1 MLTLVGLGLPEASR
15 IANMRSVSHKELA
28 ARAIDTAADRLV
40 GLSHDIHS
48 HPELRFEEHRAAGWA
63 SALLEDL
70 GFAVDRGIGGLDT
83 AFQATAGDGELVVA
97 MCAEYDA
104 LPEIGHACG
113 HNLICASSIGAAVGL
128 AAVARDLG
136 VTVKV
141 IGTPA
146 EEGGGGKALL
156 LEAGAFDGVHAALM
170 AHPSPGGVD
179 MVDMGPVTLASMSFE
194 VEYTGRAAHA
204 AGNPQ
209 DGINALDAAVI
220 AQTAVGLLRQQ
231 LASGDLVHVVVR
243 HGGDAAN
250 VIPERAVLAYV
261 VRSETIERARILAG
275 RVSRCFEAGA
285 LATGCEVEIRPQA
298 PEYAHLEVDQVL
310 SRLYAD
316 NVRALGRSPFA
327 MPPGPRRGAMSTDMA
342 NVSLALP
349 AIHPSFGV
357 PGATVAPHH
366 RDFADACATP
376 ESDDTLVLV
385 AKALAWTGVDAAT
398 DPETRA
404 RLLRGERVL

>member
-1 MLTLVGLGLPEASR
+1 
-15 IANMRSVSHKELA
+15 MRHMAHKELA
-28 ARAIDTAADRLV
+28 SRAIDNVADRLI
-40 GLSHDIHS
+40 GLSHDIHA

-63 SALLEDL
+63 TALLEDL
-70 GFAVDRGIGGLDT
+70 GFTVDRGIGGLDT
-83 AFQATAGDGELVVA
+83 AFAATAGDGELVVA

-128 AAVARDLG
+128 AAVADELG
-136 VTVKV
+136 LTVKV

-146 EEGGGGKALL
+146 EEGGGGKVLL
-156 LEAGAFDGVHAALM
+156 LEAGVFDGVHAALM
-170 AHPSPGGVD
+170 AHPSPAGVD

-220 AQTAVGLLRQQ
+220 AQTAIGLLRQH
-231 LASGDLVHVVVR
+231 LAPGDLVHGVIG

-250 VIPERAVLAYV
+250 VIPERTVLSYAL
-261 VRSETIERARILAG
+261 RSETVEQARTLAG

-285 LATGCEVEIRPQA
+285 LATGCEVQIRPSA
-298 PEYAHLEVDQVL
+298 PEYSHLEADQVL
-310 SRLYAD
+310 SGLYAE

-342 NVSLALP
+342 NVSLAVP

-376 ESDDTLVLV
+376 ESDETLVLV

-398 DPETRA
+398 EADTRA
-404 RLLRGERVL
+404 RLLRGERVV